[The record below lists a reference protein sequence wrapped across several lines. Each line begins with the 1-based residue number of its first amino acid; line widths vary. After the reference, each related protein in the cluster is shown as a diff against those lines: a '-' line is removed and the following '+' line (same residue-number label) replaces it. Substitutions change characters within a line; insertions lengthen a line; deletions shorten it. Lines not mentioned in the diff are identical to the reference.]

1 MPAPEILRSA
11 FNSFASGVTV
21 VTCAREDGVPHG
33 ATISAFTAVST
44 EPALCQVTLTRT
56 AKVCTHLDGRP
67 FAVNVLAADQL
78 RTALHFAG
86 RPRDPEP
93 EWTDGPVAPVLTGT
107 AATISC
113 TPWRTYDGGD
123 HLIVLGEVVDAV
135 VTAAEPLV
143 YHGGRF
149 RELSALVS
157 DVHWQGSMDSPSS
170 GWFDASTTFTRLRP
184 HLERAAS

>member
-1 MPAPEILRSA
+1 MLAPDLLRDA

-21 VTCAREDGVPHG
+21 VTCAREDGAPHG

-56 AKVCTHLDGRP
+56 AKVCAHLDGQP

-93 EWTDGPVAPVLTGT
+93 EWAQGSVAPVLTGC

-113 TPWRTYDGGD
+113 LPWRTYDGGD
-123 HLIVLGEVVDAV
+123 HVIVIGEVVDAV
-135 VTAAEPLV
+135 VTGAAPLV

-149 RELSALVS
+149 RELSAQLS
-157 DVHWQGSMDSPSS
+157 DGHWQGSMDSPEL

-184 HLERAAS
+184 HQQRAAS